1 MSINFVCVSGNL
13 TRDPELRQTQ
23 TGFAVLSGGVAV
35 NDRVKNQQTGQWED
49 RPNYVDW
56 KVFGARAES
65 LQRILVK
72 GMKVT
77 MTGRLRWSQWE
88 ASDGS
93 GKRSKLELAVD
104 EVELPPRGQGGGAP
118 AYSPQRPP
126 QYDPGLQGAVDAHY
140 AANPPQAAPAVYDDE
155 IPF

>member
-1 MSINFVCVSGNL
+1 MSINFAVVSGNL
-13 TRDPELRQTQ
+13 TRDPEFRQTQ

-56 KVFGARAES
+56 TVFGARAES

-72 GMKVT
+72 GMRVT
-77 MTGRLRWSQWE
+77 LTGRLRWSQWE
-88 ASDGS
+88 AQDGTR
-93 GKRSKLELAVD
+93 RSKLELAVD
-104 EVELPPRGQGGGAP
+104 EVELPPRERGGGAGTR
-118 AYSPQRPP
+118 AAQERR
-126 QYDPGLQGAVDAHY
+126 DPGLQVAAVDRWY
-140 AANPPQAAPAVYDDE
+140 ATNPPQQAPIYDED

>member
-1 MSINFVCVSGNL
+1 MGINFCVVSGNL
-13 TRDPELRQTQ
+13 TRDPEFRQTQ
-23 TGFAVLSGGVAV
+23 TGFSVLSGGVAV

-49 RPNYVDW
+49 RPNYIDW
-56 KVFGARAES
+56 KVFGNRAES

-104 EVELPPRGQGGGAP
+104 EVELPPRGTGGGAP
-118 AYSPQRPP
+118 AYGQQPEYSPQ
-126 QYDPGLQGAVDAHY
+126 LQGAVSAGF
-140 AANPPQAAPAVYDDE
+140 AAAPLQAAPVYDDE

>member
-1 MSINFVCVSGNL
+1 MSINFCCVSGNL
-13 TRDPELRQTQ
+13 TRDPEYRQTQ
-23 TGFAVLSGGVAV
+23 TGFSVLSGGVAV

-56 KVFGARAES
+56 TVFGKRAES

-88 ASDGS
+88 TQDGTR
-93 GKRSKLELAVD
+93 RSKLELAVD
-104 EVELPPRGQGGGAP
+104 DVELPPRGAQGTEGSSYSAAQGQPYAQP
-118 AYSPQRPP
+118 A
-126 QYDPGLQGAVDAHY
+126 A
-140 AANPPQAAPAVYDDE
+140 YDD

>member
-1 MSINFVCVSGNL
+1 MSINFAVVSGNL
-13 TRDPELRQTQ
+13 TRDPEFRQTQ

-56 KVFGARAES
+56 TVFGSRAES

-72 GMKVT
+72 GMRVT
-77 MTGRLRWSQWE
+77 LTGRLRWSQWE
-88 ASDGS
+88 AQDGT
-93 GKRSKLELAVD
+93 KRSKLELAVD
-104 EVELPPRGQGGGAP
+104 EVELPPRERGGGAGTRT
-118 AYSPQRPP
+118 AKAQERR
-126 QYDPGLQGAVDAHY
+126 DPGLQGAVDKWY
-140 AANPPQAAPAVYDDE
+140 ATNPPQQAPIYDED